1 VKLNGKAKPSNLIER
16 KEGFR
21 DKMNE
26 LDEKNPRYIDLIE
39 FEDRKETPYKNAKE
53 TIVENIVKFTDDD
66 DNDDNHLYL
75 EVLESNQK
83 FTSGFER
90 LKNIIEIKSMKKQK
104 REKKMKQI
112 DWQHQRL
119 DRLARLVNKK
129 KLSEKKT
136 ALKGEF
142 LEEKLIHSD
151 YSCSTVKSDLERLIQ
166 NSNGWLKVWKGWI
179 KKNSSMDVTN
189 VVLIH

>member
-1 VKLNGKAKPSNLIER
+1 
-16 KEGFR
+16 
-21 DKMNE
+21 
-26 LDEKNPRYIDLIE
+26 
-39 FEDRKETPYKNAKE
+39 
-53 TIVENIVKFTDDD
+53 
-66 DNDDNHLYL
+66 L

-119 DRLARLVNKK
+119 DRLARLVNQNFV
-129 KLSEKKT
+129 SEKKT

-166 NSNGWLKVWKGWI
+166 NSNGW
-179 KKNSSMDVTN
+179 
-189 VVLIH
+189 